1 MDQVTGSLHPMWET
15 LVLVPTFIPIQGLLW
30 IFGKWTS
37 GWEHILSAKDSKNRN
52 VCNWV
57 CNSSHSIRRLFM
69 FIRKLVH
76 NFWNKEV
83 ERRKEGRQSNGP
95 QRSSSPMI
103 FLGVVVVVKEIFM
116 YVMKNY
122 VCILKVCT
130 SKEVYP
136 LVPFSMIFLK
146 FLHVLSAVALRTS
159 APASPLFLCRSLWES
174 QFSNMEILFRKQ
186 IKDLWSQTVPIHPWC
201 SPKKM
206 WLKKL
211 KSSFKYPKAKSKV
224 VSFSTDLTYENL
236 NACNQKISNN
246 YNPPLDPKARHR
258 LSKFES
264 GGHVNC
270 KLCLGYF

>member
-15 LVLVPTFIPIQGLLW
+15 LVLAPTFIPMQGLLW
-30 IFGKWTS
+30 IFGKWIS

-57 CNSSHSIRRLFM
+57 CNSSHSIRRLLM

-83 ERRKEGRQSNGP
+83 ERRRKEGRQSNGP

-136 LVPFSMIFLK
+136 LVPFFHDFLK
-146 FLHVLSAVALRTS
+146 VLACIVCSG
-159 APASPLFLCRSLWES
+159 FEDLCPS
-174 QFSNMEILFRKQ
+174 
-186 IKDLWSQTVPIHPWC
+186 C
-201 SPKKM
+201 SP
-206 WLKKL
+206 
-211 KSSFKYPKAKSKV
+211 
-224 VSFSTDLTYENL
+224 FSL
-236 NACNQKISNN
+236 
-246 YNPPLDPKARHR
+246 
-258 LSKFES
+258 
-264 GGHVNC
+264 
-270 KLCLGYF
+270 